1 MNENIQIE
9 NVKILAKIKFVL
21 IAKMW
26 NPLTIQLANG
36 ITSKHQQQTC

>member
-9 NVKILAKIKFVL
+9 NV
-21 IAKMW
+21 KMW